1 MVKIAE
7 GNRLAISLAA
17 TANESGD
24 TATEDQKAVTSEA
37 AIEAQRPELVF
48 PAKLT
53 EAEYQDI
60 AAQVYPLPPEIAQQM
75 PDVIE
80 SKRRNGQIKINP
92 AESDARARIEAER
105 RERERET
112 LRISLQARECAYR
125 SLATMKVF
133 PRGHAKET

>member
-7 GNRLAISLAA
+7 GTRLAASLAA
-17 TANESGD
+17 TANENSD
-24 TATEDQKAVTSEA
+24 TATEDQKVVTSEA

-92 AESDARARIEAER
+92 AAVALSRTRGHESKRNGANGSAKP
-105 RERERET
+105 
-112 LRISLQARECAYR
+112 CAYR
-125 SLATMKVF
+125 CKPASAPTAHSPL
-133 PRGHAKET
+133 